1 MKQRTALETIQ
12 EFKDT
17 YGQIGYNSD
26 RISEGFEVVNF
37 VATTRRWYD
46 KGKPGEM
53 REGATPAKVHFRGSK
68 LSLLPFPIK
77 LTC

>member
-17 YGQIGYNSD
+17 YGQIGYNRD

-46 KGKPGEM
+46 KGKP
-53 REGATPAKVHFRGSK
+53 
-68 LSLLPFPIK
+68 
-77 LTC
+77 

>member
-46 KGKPGEM
+46 KGKP
-53 REGATPAKVHFRGSK
+53 
-68 LSLLPFPIK
+68 
-77 LTC
+77 